1 MFSVRRYLLVTSLL
15 CFFSCPALSEAPVV
29 DDSENFA
36 LLDEQQA
43 AQSQPAP
50 QYFNSHPAEEVALAH
65 DDQEHH
71 GATSNSAE
79 LTEKLQGVQQEL
91 QELRGQLELQAH
103 QLETLKQQQIEF
115 YKDLDT
121 RLRQEP
127 APSGKTMSSTV
138 IPDEPTINQHSAL
151 ELPVPTTITPHGNS
165 TDEQISYLAAYEL
178 IKNKQYDPALKA
190 MQTFTTNYPQGG
202 YTANAHYWLGELY
215 MVKKDYPLAIQ
226 EFEVVLS
233 KFPSSSK
240 SSASLLKIGY
250 ALAASGKTDSAKQKL
265 QGVIKRYPDT
275 HAAALA
281 LAKLESINSK

>member
-43 AQSQPAP
+43 AQSQPAS
-50 QYFNSHPAEEVALAH
+50 QYTNSRHDEEVALAH

-71 GATSNSAE
+71 GTSNNTAE
-79 LTEKLQGVQQEL
+79 LTDKFQGVQQEL
-91 QELRGQLELQAH
+91 QELRGQIELQAH
-103 QLETLKQQQIEF
+103 EITKLKQQQIDF

-121 RLRQEP
+121 RLRQAP
-127 APSGKTMSSTV
+127 AQVGQTKPSSAIPEEQTIQQQSAQEKPMPNSS
-138 IPDEPTINQHSAL
+138 
-151 ELPVPTTITPHGNS
+151 PHGNS

-202 YTANAHYWLGELY
+202 YTANAHYWIGELY

-226 EFEVVLS
+226 QFEIVLN
-233 KFPSSSK
+233 KFSSSSK

-250 ALAASGKTDSAKQKL
+250 ALAASGKTDSAKQQL
-265 QGVIKRYPDT
+265 QVVIKRYPDT

-281 LAKLESINSK
+281 LAKLESLNSR